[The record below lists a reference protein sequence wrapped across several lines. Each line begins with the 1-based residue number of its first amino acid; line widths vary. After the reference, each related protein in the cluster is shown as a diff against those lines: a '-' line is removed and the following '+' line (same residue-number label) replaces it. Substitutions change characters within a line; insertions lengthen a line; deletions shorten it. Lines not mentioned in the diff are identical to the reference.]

1 MKLEIG
7 SWKFLKEGLGMRDL
21 GFEKYIEGFWKG

>member
-1 MKLEIG
+1 MILEIG

-21 GFEKYIEGFWKG
+21 GFGKYIEEIWKG